1 MGFGLGGVW
10 VMGYSG
16 PMGYGM
22 QFPANQLGGWL
33 KLWDLRG
40 YGLSGVWVKRDSTVS
55 ANSSLIIVGQ
65 APDASLLLGSQCG
78 KVR

>member
-10 VMGYSG
+10 GMGYCG

-33 KLWDLRG
+33 ELWDLRG
-40 YGLSGVWVKRDSTVS
+40 YGLSGIWVKRGSTVVS
-55 ANSSLIIVGQ
+55 CRCDQVVTDV
-65 APDASLLLGSQCG
+65 PD
-78 KVR
+78 

>member
-40 YGLSGVWVKRDSTVS
+40 YGLSGVWVKRDSTVFAFFFPGTS
-55 ANSSLIIVGQ
+55 IINQKG
-65 APDASLLLGSQCG
+65 PCQC
-78 KVR
+78 